1 MNEVDV
7 AKLVEEHQG
16 YVHWMVNKYSWM
28 GDYEDLVQQGNL
40 GLLYAASRFDPDRG
54 VKFST
59 YATWWIRQ
67 RIQRYRSQDDQS
79 ISLDAVSDGFRDQP
93 IDRLVSGTDVEE
105 DIVTD
110 ELRTK
115 MQTTLSALGPR
126 EARVVAMRY
135 GMANSDGDND

>member
-1 MNEVDV
+1 
-7 AKLVEEHQG
+7 
-16 YVHWMVNKYSWM
+16 MVNKYSWM
-28 GDYEDLVQQGNL
+28 GDYDDLVQQGNL

-67 RIQRYRSQDDQS
+67 RIQRYRSRDDMAS
-79 ISLDAVSDGFRDQP
+79 SLDAVSVGFRDRP

-110 ELRTK
+110 ELRMK
-115 MQTTLSALGPR
+115 MQTTLSALTPR
-126 EARVVAMRY
+126 EARVMAMRF
-135 GMANSDGDND
+135 GVENVAADND